1 MGRRS
6 IHTPDELRELIIEA
20 TTSIVEHDGL
30 EGLSAREIAKRVG
43 YSPGT
48 LYNVFENLDDLLLI
62 IEARL
67 LDELAERLA
76 DTDAS
81 GPPAER
87 LRRLVGTYFV
97 FTQERPKLWNLL
109 NEHRMPAGRE
119 VPEWYQVKVENLLV
133 PLEEALDAIARRRRH
148 GAPKRARA
156 HAVGECARNDLAID
170 GGQALARH
178 RACRALAGRRS
189 RLDLPCRS
197 AAALRGTERAVAR
210 RARTELRAAAC
221 RRLALPE
228 PTGNE
233 PVVVRIGAAGA
244 AAQPAA
250 LDRDSEPPCHA
261 AAGAAAATPT
271 SDAR

>member
-20 TTSIVEHDGL
+20 TTAIVEQAGL

-67 LDELAERLA
+67 LDELSERLA
-76 DTDAS
+76 SADDS

-87 LRRLVGTYFV
+87 LRQLVSAYFA

-119 VPEWYQVKVENLLV
+119 VPQWYQAKVESLLAPFEGALS
-133 PLEEALDAIARRRRH
+133 PLLADTDPISQKRHARTLWASVH
-148 GAPKRARA
+148 GMTSLSTADKLSSITA
-156 HAVGECARNDLAID
+156 HAGRSLIEDLVSTYLE
-170 GGQALARH
+170 GLQTH
-178 RACRALAGRRS
+178 CRQ
-189 RLDLPCRS
+189 
-197 AAALRGTERAVAR
+197 AAAHR
-210 RARTELRAAAC
+210 
-221 RRLALPE
+221 
-228 PTGNE
+228 
-233 PVVVRIGAAGA
+233 
-244 AAQPAA
+244 
-250 LDRDSEPPCHA
+250 
-261 AAGAAAATPT
+261 
-271 SDAR
+271 